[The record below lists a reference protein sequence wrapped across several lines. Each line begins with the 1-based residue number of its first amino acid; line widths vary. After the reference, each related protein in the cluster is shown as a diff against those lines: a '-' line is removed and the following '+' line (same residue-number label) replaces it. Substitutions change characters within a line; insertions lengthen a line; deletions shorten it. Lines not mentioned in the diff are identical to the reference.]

1 MKEDAI
7 KSNIITPDAIISE
20 MGKLSDS
27 MKQSGNEVVAKNQ
40 GVDFPID
47 VLPYKMQR
55 ILREARATIGFPED
69 YLGSSMLVAIAT
81 AIGNTMMVEHIP
93 GWKENSILFLA
104 LVGRPGACKSHPL
117 SFAMQPLVDHDSEM
131 AAQFEKEMR
140 QYLDTLSV
148 PTKKRAEQGLEINPR
163 EPVRKR
169 FIISDITPE
178 AVHRIHSQNK
188 RGLCLVSDEFSG
200 WFKNFNRYNNGSE
213 SEFWMSVFSHK
224 FAMAD
229 RKSSANGIFIRHPFI
244 CVCGTIQPEIL
255 WELASNSRSSNG
267 FLERILFVIPIN
279 QNMGKWNKERRQPTF
294 PLTEEWKSVLE
305 KLMSHTTTVDANGDY
320 NPRMLDFTQEAI
332 DILFDWQNETTDR
345 CNAGHN
351 DTLRAIA
358 SKLEIYAVRFCLI
371 LQAAYWAC
379 GEGELTITAETV
391 SKAIRLTE
399 YFRATATKV
408 RKIITEQAMP
418 DIHCAVLAELPER
431 FTTAEGVAIAVRNGM
446 PERTFKQWLKDKGNG
461 ILFAKES
468 HGKYS
473 KI

>member
-1 MKEDAI
+1 MKE
-7 KSNIITPDAIISE
+7 KMITPDAIISE
-20 MGKLSDS
+20 MVKLRE
-27 MKQSGNEVVAKNQ
+27 SGQETEQETTGRNT
-40 GVDFPID
+40 GTDFPID

-55 ILREARATIGFPED
+55 IVREARATIGFPED
-69 YLGSSMLVAIAT
+69 YLAPSMLVAVAT

-93 GWKENSILFLA
+93 GWKENAILFLA

-117 SFAMQPLVDHDSEM
+117 SYAMQPLIDHDSEM

-140 QYLDTLSV
+140 QYLDTLNI
-148 PTKKRAEQGLEINPR
+148 PAKKRAEQGLDPNPR
-163 EPVRKR
+163 EPERKR

-229 RKSSANGIFIRHPFI
+229 RKSSASGIFIRRPFI

-267 FLERILFVIPIN
+267 FLERILFVIPVN
-279 QNMGKWNKERRQPTF
+279 QDMGKWNKERRLPTF
-294 PLTEEWKSVLE
+294 PMTEEWKAVLQ
-305 KLMSHTTTVDANGDY
+305 KLMSHSTEVDANGDFV
-320 NPRMLDFTQEAI
+320 PRMLGFTQEAI
-332 DILFDWQNETTDR
+332 DLLFDWQNEMTDR
-345 CNAGHN
+345 CNAGQS
-351 DTLRAIA
+351 DTVRAIA

-371 LQAAYWAC
+371 LQAAHWAC
-379 GEGELTITAETV
+379 GEGELTVSADTV

-418 DIHCAVLAELPER
+418 DIQCAVLADLPEH

-446 PERTFKQWLKDKGNG
+446 SERSFKQWLKDKGNG
-461 ILFAKES
+461 ILFIRES